1 MKRLIMIISFIVLLI
16 FAIYLVNHA
25 YVNLDH
31 LGKGKLTSVTIQCNN
46 IYECAS
52 ISKITTI
59 SDKATLDKLES
70 IFFMKTTSSIG
81 AVTQEKGFYD
91 FVFNYQAAT
100 IKFNIVLDFKNQT
113 GKIKYETKSRDYTL
127 TKSDI
132 EYMTKLLK

>member
-1 MKRLIMIISFIVLLI
+1 MKRLIMIVTFIVLLI
-16 FAIYLVNHA
+16 FAIYLVDHA

-31 LGKGKLTSVTIQCNN
+31 LGKGKLNSVSIQCNN

-52 ISKITTI
+52 ITKITTI

-91 FVFNYQAAT
+91 FVFNYQVAT
-100 IKFNIVLDFKNQT
+100 IKFNVVLDFKNQT
-113 GKIKYETKSRDYTL
+113 GKIKYGAKARDYTL
-127 TKSDI
+127 TTSDI
-132 EYMTKLLK
+132 AYLTNLLK